1 MKITLIVVL
10 SFFSLS
16 YSFAQTNMIRN
27 GSFERINQTVLDA
40 HNDADKI
47 HTNHLSLDTANSL
60 FRCWTYYNDAEH
72 VSTSAISY
80 LGLVWGIV
88 PGLFHTGDG
97 STYWWDYGYEVIDPN
112 NTVNHY
118 RIFSESSLD
127 NYGLQLQN
135 DPQSTNR
142 GFDLSP
148 PDTKFANG
156 INANHGD
163 NYVAIVDYRVNG
175 VSNNIPGL
183 RSELKHPVTPG
194 VEYTFK
200 ISASK
205 MNEMANIVQNEH
217 WNSTT
222 DPKIWVYL
230 VNENNGQKQKILET
244 SLTTDSWVE
253 LEEVFTANNAS
264 THIFISGDKLDEG
277 GVTGNLRITGCFID
291 NLKLY
296 ETCETPQ
303 NECLNINYRRDVL
316 DAQLSEVEL
325 FSNSPYNYPIP
336 NSGDPEGYIKTIR
349 AENLEHVQRLEMKIY
364 GPNNMGLIR
373 TIDHWYPNSTYVW
386 DGRDDGGNPM
396 PESSGLS
403 QTSKYKAVIN
413 AVSNEC
419 YHTSFIDEKYFHL
432 KRNYTTMTPII
443 SPNTVIDV
451 GQVAAVHNLENV
463 REIRVE
469 LSQNGAVFYD
479 ETFIDPPSSIYFS
492 TQMGNTVGT
501 PVIPPG
507 QYGVQITCSN
517 GCEQGTPFGDFITIQ
532 DYSNYLGTTSTA
544 FDWGPVPKTDF
555 PCPFVYDYLQNFL
568 PPQDCCEGSLYLDN
582 VDING
587 TWTVNI
593 LNNIEIG
600 NGTSFSPFYENTLN
614 AGGEINIVPGA
625 TGVDIYD
632 NTNLNSGF
640 YGCTGCRVSGNE
652 ESEEDG
658 SGLTDTHD
666 DEMVVEHFKL
676 APNPIQSGNEFSIL
690 EKDSKLNLEDFE
702 VYLFDAFGK
711 KIECVGKVRR
721 SKGNE
726 FIMVKSSQRLSSG
739 LYHVNFRSGELFQH
753 FELVVLSD

>member
-10 SFFSLS
+10 SIFSIS
-16 YSFAQTNMIRN
+16 YSMSQSNMIRN
-27 GSFERINQTVLDA
+27 GSFERINQSVLDA

-47 HTNHLSLDTANSL
+47 HVNHLSYDTTTSL
-60 FRCWTYYNDAEH
+60 FRCWVYYNDPQGLNTNP
-72 VSTSAISY
+72 VSH

-97 STYWWDYGYEVIDPN
+97 STYWWDHGYDVTDP
-112 NTVNHY
+112 TTSVNHY
-118 RIFSESSLD
+118 RIFSGSTLD
-127 NYGLQLQN
+127 DYGLQLQN
-135 DPQSTNR
+135 DPQSSNR

-156 INANHGD
+156 INADHGS
-163 NYVAIVDYRVNG
+163 NYVAILDYKVNG

-217 WNSTT
+217 WNSTV

-230 VNENNGQKQKILET
+230 VNESNGQKQKILEK
-244 SLTTDSWVE
+244 SLTTDSWE
-253 LEEVFTANNAS
+253 DFEEVFTANNAS
-264 THIFISGDKLDEG
+264 THIFISGDVLGES
-277 GVTGNLRITGCFID
+277 GVFTNNLRITGCFID

-303 NECLNINYRRDVL
+303 NECLNINYRKDVL
-316 DAQLSEVEL
+316 DAQLDEVEL

-349 AENLEHVQRLEMKIY
+349 AENLENVERLEMKIY
-364 GPNNMGLIR
+364 GPNNQGLVH

-386 DGRDDGGNPM
+386 DGNDINGNPL
-396 PESSGLS
+396 PESSGFGQS
-403 QTSKYKAVIN
+403 SKYKAVIN

-432 KRNYTTMTPII
+432 KRNYTTMTPSI
-443 SPNTVIDV
+443 SPNTIIDV
-451 GQVAAVHNLENV
+451 GQVAAVHNLDNV

-517 GCEQGTPFGDFITIQ
+517 GCEEGTPFGDFITIL

-544 FDWGPVPKTDF
+544 FDWGSVPKSDF
-555 PCPFVYDYLQNFL
+555 PCPFDYDYLQNFL
-568 PPQDCCEGSLYLDN
+568 PPQDCCEGSLFLEN
-582 VDING
+582 VDINSA
-587 TWTVNI
+587 WTVNI

-614 AGGEINIVPGA
+614 AGGEISIVPGA

-640 YGCTGCRVSGNE
+640 YGCSGCRVEGGQDSNDENDSSTQTDNVE
-652 ESEEDG
+652 EFK
-658 SGLTDTHD
+658 
-666 DEMVVEHFKL
+666 HFKL
-676 APNPIQSGNEFSIL
+676 APNPIQSDDEFGIL
-690 EKDSKLNLEDFE
+690 SDEQKLDLEDFE
-702 VYLFDAFGK
+702 VYLFDAFGRQ
-711 KIECVGKVRR
+711 IECIGKVRR
-721 SKGNE
+721 SKGDE
-726 FIMVKSSQRLSSG
+726 FIIVKSSSKLSAG
-739 LYHVNFRSGELFQH
+739 LYHVNIRSGIFYQH
-753 FELVVLSD
+753 FELIVQ